1 MVVTAAILGQECGT
15 WAETVYDAERRFA
28 KKVQMKQRQTH
39 VIARNGFLF
48 QSGVLPI
55 LTSFCNRRFCIN

>member
-55 LTSFCNRRFCIN
+55 LT